1 MQSITDN
8 GRERNSLIAR
18 KIIKTLATLTARVFF
33 LASIISVIQL
43 EIMEERKYLQTWKK
57 YIPVIRLHL
66 KKSVAEE
73 QQFKLN
79 ITDFE
84 SAGERGKSGYTF
96 NLQMENGKVKNNISG
111 SAVAR
116 DLFESLKND
125 DLIKAFLQDKSVK
138 ISVGKSFMLT
148 IKTVHISSYK
158 EEETE
163 V

>member
-1 MQSITDN
+1 MIT
-8 GRERNSLIAR
+8 GVFCLQV
-18 KIIKTLATLTARVFF
+18 LAVA
-33 LASIISVIQL
+33 QPQ
-43 EIMEERKYLQTWKK
+43 IMEERKYLQTWKK
-57 YIPVIRLHL
+57 YLPVIRLHL
-66 KKSVAEE
+66 KRSVNEE

-125 DLIKAFLQDKSVK
+125 DIIKAFLQDKSVK
-138 ISVGKSFMLT
+138 ISVGKSFTLS
-148 IKTVHISSYK
+148 IKTSHISSYK
-158 EEETE
+158 MEVEE
-163 V
+163 